1 MGDQGLSVGSSY
13 AELSQIKKIKPKFL
27 SSVALGNSYSNSEL
41 KLFLDNNKIKYTY
54 MNNIALE
61 IYREL
66 SKNRPIGFFSGRMEY
81 GPRALL
87 NRSIIYHAKDK
98 KVNIWLN
105 KRLNRSEFMPFAPVT
120 IEDKAKEC
128 FEVGKVIN
136 LLQIL

>member
-81 GPRALL
+81 GPRVLL
-87 NRSIIYHAKDK
+87 ID
-98 KVNIWLN
+98 
-105 KRLNRSEFMPFAPVT
+105 P
-120 IEDKAKEC
+120 
-128 FEVGKVIN
+128 
-136 LLQIL
+136 

>member
-1 MGDQGLSVGSSY
+1 
-13 AELSQIKKIKPKFL
+13 
-27 SSVALGNSYSNSEL
+27 
-41 KLFLDNNKIKYTY
+41 
-54 MNNIALE
+54 
-61 IYREL
+61 
-66 SKNRPIGFFSGRMEY
+66 MEY

-128 FEVGKVIN
+128 FEGWKSNQFAADFMTITYKCKK
-136 LLQIL
+136 QFIKMPSGCSC

>member
-1 MGDQGLSVGSSY
+1 MKWIKKLIPKNKKINVCLSGGVFANVKLNQRINEIRNVKNLYIHPAMGDQGLSVGSSY

-66 SKNRPIGFFSGRMEY
+66 SKNRPIGFLVEGWSMGQELY
-81 GPRALL
+81 LIDP
-87 NRSIIYHAKDK
+87 
-98 KVNIWLN
+98 
-105 KRLNRSEFMPFAPVT
+105 
-120 IEDKAKEC
+120 
-128 FEVGKVIN
+128 
-136 LLQIL
+136 